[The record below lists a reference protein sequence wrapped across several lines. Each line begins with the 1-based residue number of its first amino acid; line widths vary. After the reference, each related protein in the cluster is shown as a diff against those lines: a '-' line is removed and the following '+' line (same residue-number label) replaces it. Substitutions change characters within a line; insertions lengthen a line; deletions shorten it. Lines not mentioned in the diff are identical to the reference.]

1 MAAFPSGSAWAM
13 ARDIGEGFLMVTEL
27 TYRRLTSPELDKL
40 SFELDRLLRELRG
53 EQPDLGDTLKVQK
66 RNRRIQRINGA
77 QIMLRAFRH
86 KSKR

>member
-13 ARDIGEGFLMVTEL
+13 ARDISEGYIMVTEL

-40 SFELDRLLRELRG
+40 SFELGRLLRDLRA
-53 EQPDLGDTLKVQK
+53 EQPDLADTLAVQK

-77 QIMLRAFRH
+77 VVMLRAFRL
-86 KSKR
+86 KRKR